1 MSASEYWRADNG
13 GESGIDEDL
22 AAHDDE
28 APVKL
33 RVASRMMNAI
43 DFASSHLL
51 ISNSAAR

>member
-22 AAHDDE
+22 AAYDDE